1 MPDPVASVDD
11 AMRAL
16 EHLRGRLRRSASAQ
30 VRSREE
36 LGLIEAT
43 AYAWFQTH
51 RVDLEGLTQS
61 DRLGV
66 VDDGFRVLLQYAGRA
81 TAREKYKAQC
91 KVLRASLVDL
101 RSHILDP
108 AVFGP
113 DEDNDDD
120 FSQPPPD
127 FATLVPDPA
136 MQVIL
141 NRRWEETKACL
152 RADAHLAATVM
163 MGSLLEALLLARIL
177 RMPNLQNVFTAQAAP
192 RDRQGKTK
200 PLSDWTLRHYIEVGH
215 ELGWVSQSGK
225 DVGAV
230 LRDYRNYIHPHKELS
245 HGVTLSGDDT
255 SMFWKIF
262 TSLAGQVLRSV

>member
-16 EHLRGRLRRSASAQ
+16 EHLRGRLRRNTSAQ
-30 VRSREE
+30 VRSRGE
-36 LGLIEAT
+36 LDLIEAT

-51 RVDLEGLTQS
+51 RVDLQGLRQS
-61 DRLGV
+61 DRLEV
-66 VDDGFRVLLQYAGRA
+66 VDDGFRTLLQYAGRA
-81 TAREKYKAQC
+81 TAREKYKAQG
-91 KVLRASLVDL
+91 KILRASLVDL

-113 DEDNDDD
+113 DGDDDD

-136 MQVIL
+136 MQAIL
-141 NRRWEETKACL
+141 NRRWEETKTCL

-163 MGSLLEALLLARIL
+163 MGSLLEALLLARIN
-177 RMPNLQNVFTAQAAP
+177 RMPNLRKVFTALAAP
-192 RDRQGKTK
+192 KDRQGKTK
-200 PLSDWTLRHYIEVGH
+200 PLGDWTLRHYIEVGH

-245 HGVTLSGDDT
+245 HGVSLSGEDT

-262 TSLAGQVLRSV
+262 TSLAGQVLGSV